1 MNLMATAE
9 FALIG
14 VIAAMYIRWWYS
26 FVARSTD
33 PALTEWQ
40 KGSGYIIV
48 RKRLRSFFR
57 GPFFFSSSNL
67 QAVYR
72 LDLMDKSG
80 RGRLAWARCGSFWG
94 GVFEKPVIV
103 EVVLDDQAE
112 KDWVEP
118 ESL

>member
-1 MNLMATAE
+1 MNFMAIAE
-9 FALIG
+9 LATIG
-14 VIAAMYIRWWYS
+14 IILTMYIRWWYR
-26 FVARSTD
+26 FAAKSTD

-48 RKRLRSFFR
+48 KKRLRSFFR
-57 GPFFFSSSNL
+57 GPFLFSSSNL

-80 RGRLAWARCGSFWG
+80 RRRVAWARCGTYWG
-94 GVFEKPVIV
+94 GMFEKPVIAK
-103 EVVLDDQAE
+103 VVLDDQAE

-118 ESL
+118 ELL